1 MPSGRWRVK
10 KELKS
15 VSVSFRA
22 SPRFKEMLAS
32 AAAEERRSQA
42 NLLEMLLF
50 SYCEKKGLIN
60 PGSIDTKKINDYDD
74 AH

>member
-1 MPSGRWRVK
+1 MKR
-10 KELKS
+10 ELKS

-22 SPRFKEMLAS
+22 SPRFKEMLVF

-50 SYCEKKGLIN
+50 SYCEKKGLTN
-60 PGSIDTKKINDYDD
+60 SASIDANKKSDFNDAY
-74 AH
+74 

>member
-1 MPSGRWRVK
+1 MK

-22 SPRFKEMLAS
+22 SPRFKEMLAL

-50 SYCEKKGLIN
+50 SYCEKKGLTTS
-60 PGSIDTKKINDYDD
+60 GSIDTNKNK
-74 AH
+74 

>member
-1 MPSGRWRVK
+1 MK
-10 KELKS
+10 KELKT

-42 NLLEMLLF
+42 NLLEILLF
-50 SYCEKKGLIN
+50 SYCKKKGLSIS
-60 PGSIDTKKINDYDD
+60 GSIDTNKNK
-74 AH
+74 

>member
-1 MPSGRWRVK
+1 MK

-22 SPRFKEMLAS
+22 SPSFKEMLAS

-50 SYCEKKGLIN
+50 SYCEKKGLTN
-60 PGSIDTKKINDYDD
+60 SGSIDTNKNK
-74 AH
+74 

>member
-1 MPSGRWRVK
+1 MK

-50 SYCEKKGLIN
+50 SYCEKKPVTSWCCFLEEGFQRE
-60 PGSIDTKKINDYDD
+60 SCQ
-74 AH
+74 

>member
-1 MPSGRWRVK
+1 
-10 KELKS
+10 
-15 VSVSFRA
+15 
-22 SPRFKEMLAS
+22 MLAS

>member
-1 MPSGRWRVK
+1 MHLLYMPYGRRRMK

-32 AAAEERRSQA
+32 AAAAERRSQA

-50 SYCEKKGLIN
+50 SYFDKKGLTKSD
-60 PGSIDTKKINDYDD
+60 SIDTNKNK
-74 AH
+74 